1 MANITE
7 DFNILR
13 KQVSSTLVNDSQ
25 LKVIFKHNKYDL
37 VSSLLD
43 IEHTYFNNKSYA
55 LDKKPEGDIAHQKI
69 AELRNI
75 VNEKDKLMEKIKANA
90 GN

>member
-1 MANITE
+1 MSTITE

-13 KQVSSTLVNDSQ
+13 KQVSINMVDDETL
-25 LKVIFKHNKYDL
+25 KTIFKNNKYDL
-37 VSSLLD
+37 ISSLLE
-43 IEHTYFNNKSYA
+43 IENTYFNNKTYA
-55 LDKKPEGDIAHQKI
+55 LDVKPVKDISHQKI
-69 AELRNI
+69 EELRHI

>member
-1 MANITE
+1 MSNITE

-13 KQVSSTLVNDSQ
+13 KQVSLTLVDDTQ
-25 LKVIFKHNKYDL
+25 LKIIFKHNKYDL
-37 VSSLLD
+37 VLSLLE
-43 IEHTYFNNKSYA
+43 IENTYFNNKTYI
-55 LDKKPEGDIAHQKI
+55 LDKKPEKDIAHQKI
-69 AELRNI
+69 EELRNI